1 MEQKAI
7 TLSGRERD
15 RLNLERYG
23 RPVELYTDKD
33 SMFTV
38 NRPVRRQKDE
48 VEEEEWT
55 QIGRALRE
63 LESGWIPAHSRL
75 STANSA
81 VISLRAEETNGE
93 VR

>member
-1 MEQKAI
+1 
-7 TLSGRERD
+7 
-15 RLNLERYG
+15 
-23 RPVELYTDKD
+23 
-33 SMFTV
+33 MFTV

-63 LESGWIPAHSRL
+63 LEIGWIPANPRL
-75 STANSA
+75 STANSD